1 MGDPSSF
8 EISVIIP
15 QELKDRFVKLAD
27 FKGYAKPAVK
37 AALNEFFQVE
47 RSRIKGGHS
56 GGNSAAGSV
65 GSRTWSDDKGV
76 SGKVGPRGKS
86 HRDGYL
92 AALFLET
99 GTGVYGPRHAEI
111 DARGNSAKN
120 AGRAAEGREP
130 LKLAMMFPSQMQVES
145 RFGGRA
151 SIFTKTGKQTVR
163 SQKMYGTAG
172 MAIVKSTRG
181 MPAQPWF
188 AESERSGHGR
198 AQEAFSNAIHQALT
212 TSVK

>member
-27 FKGYAKPAVK
+27 FKGYVKPAVK
-37 AALNEFFQVE
+37 AALNEFYQQE
-47 RSRIKGGHS
+47 RRNIKGGHS

-65 GSRTWSDDKGV
+65 GSRTWTDDKGV
-76 SGKVGPRGKS
+76 SGKVGPRGRG

-99 GTGVYGPRHAEI
+99 GTGVYGPKHAEI
-111 DARGNSAKN
+111 DALGTGEKRPDRRPTK
-120 AGRAAEGREP
+120 R
-130 LKLAMMFPSQMQVES
+130 AMMFPSQMQVES
-145 RFGGRA
+145 RFGARA

-163 SQKMYGTAG
+163 SRKMYGTAG

-188 AESERSGHGR
+188 NESERSGHSR

-212 TSVK
+212 AGGSNAKV